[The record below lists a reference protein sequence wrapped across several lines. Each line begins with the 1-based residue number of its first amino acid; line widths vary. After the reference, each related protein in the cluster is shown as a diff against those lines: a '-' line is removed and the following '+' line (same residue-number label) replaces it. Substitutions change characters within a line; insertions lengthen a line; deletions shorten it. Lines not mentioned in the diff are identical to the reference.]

1 MNIEKNL
8 RGGKFN
14 RLLEK
19 AMVDVKNKT
28 NLNRLEL
35 EVVYLLSHY
44 DDITTLTDICRYTQM
59 NKGHMSTTLENLVKQ
74 GYIVCKRDDKDRRY
88 VKYELTDASEHLCQE
103 MEILWAELTAKVVE
117 GIYESSLAVFN
128 RVSEQISHNID
139 RLLENDQELLHRVIG
154 VQFFYFF

>member
-117 GIYESSLAVFN
+117 GIAESSLAVFN

>member
-117 GIYESSLAVFN
+117 GLDESSLAVFN